1 MPESISA
8 GRPSTAS
15 LPSFSDADLRLL
27 DNPIWNAL
35 GSEHAHFALGRELD
49 NGLARRYPAA
59 IGPLSGMAEY
69 NNEGYDA
76 LRALAGPRGV
86 VGLFLETK
94 PELPAGW
101 TMVRDGLMNQMVCE
115 APDSDGPTDET
126 ARAADGAEIVELS
139 KAADGPEMVEL
150 AHLTEPG
157 PFGERT
163 MELGTFFGIRQHGRL
178 VAMAGQRMSWPRFTE
193 VSAVCTHPDVRGR
206 GYAAACMQ
214 AVMMRIRQ
222 CGKTPM
228 LHVFAVNEPAIRVY
242 RGLGYT
248 VRRTLELAVIRN
260 DA

>member
-1 MPESISA
+1 MPASGPVNESSA
-8 GRPSTAS
+8 SS
-15 LPSFSDADLRLL
+15 LPSFTQADLRLL

-35 GSEHAHFALGRELD
+35 GSEHAQFALD

-59 IGPLSGMAEY
+59 IGPLSGMGDY
-69 NNEGYDA
+69 NALSYDA
-76 LRALAGPRGV
+76 LRTLAGPGGV
-86 VGLFLETK
+86 VGLFLESK
-94 PELPAGW
+94 PKVPAGW

-115 APDSDGPTDET
+115 TTTDKAAT
-126 ARAADGAEIVELS
+126 AADGAEIVELS
-139 KAADGPEMVEL
+139 KAADGPDMVEL

-163 MELGTFFGIRQHGRL
+163 MELGKFFGIRQEGRL

-214 AVMMRIRQ
+214 AVMRRIRQ
-222 CGKTPM
+222 DGKTPM
-228 LHVFAVNEPAIRVY
+228 LHVFAANEPAIRVY
-242 RGLGYT
+242 RSLGFK